1 MTTSNNFRRG
11 MVIDVDGILYQ
22 IVEFQHVKPGKGPAF
37 VRSKLKA
44 VLSGKVVSKTW
55 RGGEK
60 VTEVRVEYRIYQLLY
75 STDSEYVAMNPETY
89 EQVHLNSDLVE
100 SASKYLLDNCD
111 IKIAFIDETP
121 ILVEPPAFVNMKVI
135 KTDPGL
141 KGDTVSGGSK
151 PATLE
156 SGLQVT
162 VPLFITE
169 GDIIRID
176 TRSDKYIERIS
187 T

>member
-1 MTTSNNFRRG
+1 

-44 VLSGKVVSKTW
+44 ILSGKIISKTW

-60 VTEVRVEYRIYQLLY
+60 VTEVRVEYRVYQLLY
-75 STDSEYVAMNPETY
+75 STDDEYVAMNPDTY
-89 EQVHLNSDLVE
+89 EQVHLHSELVGETSD
-100 SASKYLLDNCD
+100 YLLDNGD
-111 IKIAFIDETP
+111 IKIAFVDEIP
-121 ILVEPPAFVNMKVI
+121 ILVEPPEFVQMKVI

-162 VPLFITE
+162 VPLFISE
-169 GDIIRID
+169 GDTIRVD